1 MNASIFRYVA
11 WPDVDRRLREGW
23 AFAAELGQPHAS
35 YSCLMV
41 WVCECGRAPT

>member
-1 MNASIFRYVA
+1 MTERAYRYVA
-11 WPDVDRRLREGW
+11 WPDVQRRLREGW

-41 WVCECGRAPT
+41 WICECGRAPT